1 MTKVFK
7 AILIIFL
14 LFPLVVYSQHVKEDS
29 LWLLLKSPKVK
40 KMTFSDLIAIQ
51 KNYTSYGKK
60 LRMAYSNE
68 LLGRKDLM
76 ANEKHKAE
84 AYFLV
89 AKNFQYFGD
98 NVMQS
103 KAYFEESIR
112 LFTKQKNLIK
122 KAEAMDLLGTYY
134 QNIDEDSIAIKLY
147 TESQKIAESINDT
160 VGILL
165 PYRGF
170 VFIFTKIGLYE
181 KAIAYGL
188 EGIKRS
194 EFFHKEISVAFLSN
208 NIGNAYLQNGDFDL
222 AIKFYKKAL
231 SINKDAE
238 NIVRNS
244 SNIGNAYLYL
254 NKIDSATKYLNR
266 VEALLPQVKVPRVFI
281 FAYSYIAKLRNRQ
294 SKYKQAIVYANEAI
308 RYAKRYQ
315 LEGISDV
322 AYESLV
328 VSYKKTNKPDSAL
341 AALENY
347 WKIKQRFLETSRNK
361 TISLVEQE
369 FQKYRKEKKIELKAA
384 KIALQKT
391 SSVVDKLIRNGAL
404 GLSIL
409 LALMVILYYNKYKLK
424 QRTSE
429 ELTIKNFEIEKQ
441 KILVQTSLEEKD
453 ILLKE
458 LHHRVKNN
466 FSIVS
471 SLLRI
476 QSDKLED
483 EKAIQAIRQGQQ
495 RIDAMSMIHQRL
507 YQTDKISSINI
518 KVYVNDL
525 AESLMSAYGYNCD
538 NFDLDL
544 DIENEELDVDLAMPL
559 GLIINELLTNSFKYA
574 YTKIQHPNL
583 KISIKKNGG
592 LTLEIQDNGI
602 GINIDLWK
610 KTSDSFGK
618 KLITGL
624 TLQLG
629 GTYTIEKSNGTFFK
643 LQIPIEKLKIAS

>member
-14 LFPLVVYSQHVKEDS
+14 LFPIVVYSQHVKEDS

-76 ANEKHKAE
+76 ANEKHKSK

-98 NVMQS
+98 NILQS

-160 VGILL
+160 AGILL

-208 NIGNAYLQNGDFDL
+208 NIGNAYLQNGEFDL

-254 NKIDSATKYLNR
+254 NKIL
-266 VEALLPQVKVPRVFI
+266 
-281 FAYSYIAKLRNRQ
+281 
-294 SKYKQAIVYANEAI
+294 
-308 RYAKRYQ
+308 
-315 LEGISDV
+315 
-322 AYESLV
+322 
-328 VSYKKTNKPDSAL
+328 
-341 AALENY
+341 
-347 WKIKQRFLETSRNK
+347 
-361 TISLVEQE
+361 
-369 FQKYRKEKKIELKAA
+369 
-384 KIALQKT
+384 
-391 SSVVDKLIRNGAL
+391 
-404 GLSIL
+404 
-409 LALMVILYYNKYKLK
+409 
-424 QRTSE
+424 
-429 ELTIKNFEIEKQ
+429 
-441 KILVQTSLEEKD
+441 
-453 ILLKE
+453 
-458 LHHRVKNN
+458 
-466 FSIVS
+466 
-471 SLLRI
+471 
-476 QSDKLED
+476 
-483 EKAIQAIRQGQQ
+483 
-495 RIDAMSMIHQRL
+495 
-507 YQTDKISSINI
+507 
-518 KVYVNDL
+518 
-525 AESLMSAYGYNCD
+525 
-538 NFDLDL
+538 
-544 DIENEELDVDLAMPL
+544 
-559 GLIINELLTNSFKYA
+559 
-574 YTKIQHPNL
+574 
-583 KISIKKNGG
+583 
-592 LTLEIQDNGI
+592 
-602 GINIDLWK
+602 
-610 KTSDSFGK
+610 
-618 KLITGL
+618 
-624 TLQLG
+624 
-629 GTYTIEKSNGTFFK
+629 
-643 LQIPIEKLKIAS
+643 